1 MSVLT
6 TKLRRDLGRS
16 KGQFIAITI
25 TIFLGIT
32 LFGGSYDAYRSLEA
46 SYEQLYDDLEFAN
59 LWVVDG
65 DVASFADSAER
76 DSAVTAISTRHQADA
91 GIRPVPGRSLYGRLV
106 GLPLGSEPEVNQVL
120 ILDGTQLE
128 SAASVVVDHHMSDHF
143 GLAIG
148 DTIEIANAIGEWR
161 PFTIS
166 GIAASAEYLWPA
178 PSRQQVFATP
188 DDFGVVFLADDVVV
202 DLAGP
207 GAVAQAAVRYDDK
220 ALTSETDG
228 RLTDLAIGFGAT
240 DTYTRAEQASNSAL
254 QEDVKGFGELAFMF
268 PVLFLT
274 AAGLGAWVMLT
285 RLVMTQLPVIGTLM
299 ANGMRRRK
307 IFGHYLSYGVVVGLT
322 GAIPGVIAG
331 TLMAWGVAGLYTAAI
346 NVPITVIKIDA
357 TTPLQGLAFGLF
369 AGLIAAALPAWRAIS
384 RSPAEAL
391 RGARP
396 TGTAKPTVLERF
408 IPPLR
413 RLPTTQALVLRNVF
427 RNKRRTLTTMLGVV
441 LSLTLILV
449 SWGMIDT
456 IDVLL
461 ERQFGAIEKSD
472 ARVVLVQPAGA
483 ATLDTFLAIDGVD
496 DAEAVV
502 SLDVAIEANGE
513 HYGTSLQGFDAATDM
528 HGFLGPDGEIDLPND
543 GVLLGKSLRDLLGI
557 SIGDTVTIHIPSLGL
572 AIDEVAAGFVDEPLG
587 TYAYASNEHL
597 TDLLMAS
604 SATISIDD
612 LTSGAIE
619 FGAALRFAEGVEFES
634 IRADIESTPGVVAAL
649 STRAIEDTMNS
660 FMGLFYAFVGVML
673 AFGGMLAFG
682 IIFNT
687 MSVNLAERQVE
698 VATMQAAGVTEG
710 TIARLITAE
719 NMLVT
724 LIGIVPGLVFGF
736 LIAQQFMAAYDTDQ
750 FTFTLSMRWTT
761 LVLSALFIVVVTLV
775 SQWPGL
781 RAIRRL
787 DIAKIVRERAV

>member
-32 LFGGSYDAYRSLEA
+32 LFGGSFDAYRSLEA
-46 SYEQLYDDLEFAN
+46 SYEQLYDDLDFAN

-65 DVASFADSAER
+65 NVAGFADSAAR
-76 DSAVTAISTRHQADA
+76 DSGVTAVSTRHQADT
-91 GIRPVPGRSLYGRLV
+91 GIRPVPGRTLFGRLV
-106 GLPLGSEPEVNQVL
+106 GLPLGSEPEVNRVL
-120 ILDGTQLE
+120 LLEGTQLE
-128 SAASVVVDHHMSDHF
+128 SAGSVVVDHHMSDHF

-148 DTIEIANAIGEWR
+148 DTIEIANAAGEWK

-178 PSRQQVFATP
+178 PSRQQVFSTP
-188 DDFGVVFLADDVVV
+188 DDFGVVFLADAVVV
-202 DLAGP
+202 DLAGA
-207 GAVAQAAVRYDDK
+207 GAVAQAVVRYDDK
-220 ALTSETDG
+220 VPASDLDD

-254 QEDVKGFGELAFMF
+254 QEDVKGFGDLAFMF
-268 PVLFLT
+268 PILFLT

-307 IFGHYLSYGVVVGLT
+307 IFSHYLSYGVVVGLT

-331 TLMAWGVAGLYTAAI
+331 ALMAWGIAGVYTAAI
-346 NVPITVIKIDA
+346 NVPITVIKIDL

-369 AGLIAAALPAWRAIS
+369 AGLIAAAFPAWRAIS

-396 TGTAKPTVLERF
+396 TGTAKPTVLERVF
-408 IPPLR
+408 PPLR
-413 RLPTTQALVLRNVF
+413 RLPTAQALVLRNVF

-461 ERQFGAIEKSD
+461 ERQFQAIERSD
-472 ARVVLVQPAGA
+472 ARVVLVQPANA
-483 ATLDTFLAIDGVD
+483 ATLDGFLAIEGVT

-502 SLDVAIEANGE
+502 SLDVAIEANRE
-513 HYGTSLQGFDAATDM
+513 RYGTSLQGYDTDTDM
-528 HGFLGPDGEIDLPND
+528 HGFLDSDGELELPD
-543 GVLLGKSLRDLLGI
+543 TGVLLGRSLRNLLGI
-557 SIGDTVTIHIPSLGL
+557 SVGDTVTVHIPSLGL
-572 AIDEVAAGFVDEPLG
+572 AVDEVVAGFVDEPLG

-597 TDLLMAS
+597 TELLVES
-604 SATISIDD
+604 SAAISIDD

-619 FGAALRFAEGVEFES
+619 FGAALRFADGTEFES
-634 IRADIESTPGVVAAL
+634 IRADIESIPGVVAAL
-649 STRAIEDTMNS
+649 NTRAIEDTMNS

-710 TIARLITAE
+710 TVARLITAE

-724 LIGIVPGLVFGF
+724 LVGIVPGLVFGF